1 LYLTPSNLGY
11 VLPFFLPHTFF
22 RVVFLTNQ
30 NSFQFL
36 TDTHHTNKMSK
47 MGSSTI
53 KVAILFLSLW
63 SLTAADDP
71 LLDVAFDGPPGWRMV
86 DRFAGFRF
94 ELKGNV
100 IGVGMRQALTETAEE
115 LGCFGWVQNT
125 ARRTVVGEV
134 RCSKAVAPQMKE
146 WMKRGPEGAQVDSVI
161 IKDYENTK
169 IKLHFSHFKI
179 LPDNRETCFRDE
191 PHQCAVFRG
200 EESQSQSAK
209 SDL

>member
-1 LYLTPSNLGY
+1 MT
-11 VLPFFLPHTFF
+11 V
-22 RVVFLTNQ
+22 
-30 NSFQFL
+30 
-36 TDTHHTNKMSK
+36 
-47 MGSSTI
+47 
-53 KVAILFLSLW
+53 LFLSICASIL
-63 SLTAADDP
+63 SLSFADDP

-100 IGVGMRQALTETAEE
+100 IGVGMRQSMAETAEE

-134 RCSKAVAPQMKE
+134 RCAKTIAPQMKE
-146 WMKRGPEGAQVDSVI
+146 WMIHGPEGAQVDSLD

-179 LPDNRETCFRDE
+179 LPDNRETCFRDK
-191 PHQCAVFRG
+191 PHQCAIFH
-200 EESQSQSAK
+200 EEDINEHKAAK
-209 SDL
+209 SEL